1 MSIDITSQAISM
13 LLGKCFSAD
22 FFSTPDK
29 NLGFIQEVK
38 YSGFAGNPPSK
49 QDYT

>member
-1 MSIDITSQAISM
+1 M
-13 LLGKCFSAD
+13 LLRKCFSVD

-29 NLGFIQEVK
+29 SLGFVWEVK

-49 QDYT
+49 QDCK